1 MIAPQRILTD
11 APRTVQRVRTAT
23 RRRVRRG
30 RRAMHGPL
38 VAVIGFAVVI
48 LVPLLVYVS
57 LTANLTSLSFAIARA
72 DRERAALT
80 DETQRLDD
88 RIARLTSPDRL
99 AGLALQLKM
108 RDPHVYAV
116 VTLPST
122 TKVQP
127 KPSGFA
133 LLGSW
138 LSGQR

>member
-1 MIAPQRILTD
+1 MIAPQRIITE
-11 APRTVQRVRTAT
+11 APRRIERARTAT
-23 RRRVRRG
+23 RRRRRS

-38 VAVIGFAVVI
+38 VAVIGFAIAI
-48 LVPLLVYVS
+48 LVPLLAYVS

-72 DRERAALT
+72 DRERAAMT

-99 AGLALQLKM
+99 AGLAAQLKM

-116 VTLPST
+116 VNLPV
-122 TKVQP
+122 TKAQP